1 MRGHTL
7 CLAMLLFS
15 SGSGWAMQPLD
26 DEQMGEVSGAGIGFF
41 LDDFLYDQ
49 STANARLI
57 GIKDSQNYPVTIELE
72 KLYVKGANSQRGALD
87 IPAAVGTPLH
97 PFTLKIVDFS
107 LAGSLPPGIHALQL
121 RTPTWTDPLND
132 TRQYGLW
139 AYYQGCL
146 YGEAGCTNPELAV
159 TKIDGQLSVMNN
171 QSEHLHLR
179 YLSGGGWLA
188 LKQGIDADMQLVQT
202 RQNIVDVKTNEYAAA
217 RTDMTNKHA
226 AARNTGTYPKPAL
239 GEKYWCGDV
248 CSSLL
253 VPDVRAYNASVDAF
267 NNKGGELIVAQQ
279 AVGQAWETLRNGWSL
294 AQRIGDYNE
303 YSALCG
309 VPTSTAYTCTGGR
322 IGKAQGDRTSLVIVS
337 TALKNG
343 QSRVKGMDVGFR
355 STFNVAS
362 TAWSGSSSA
371 GIRGATTT
379 RSDYFALDIEG
390 FTLHGS
396 YLNIWGDAEGLAGE
410 ISLQLH
416 ADKVIASACRNCTD
430 LNRLVAKNVYLDIN
444 IGHGKLQPLHFS
456 VFSDG
461 ELRFKLPAV
470 TWANHQEFY
479 AQVPKSNISVGNV
492 TLSGVNVGAQAIR
505 GLRLDYLEMR
515 TVNLPR

>member
-1 MRGHTL
+1 MTGRAL
-7 CLAMLLFS
+7 WLAVLIL
-15 SGSGWAMQPLD
+15 SGGTCWAMQPLD
-26 DEQMGEVSGAGIGFF
+26 DEQMGDVSGAGIGFF
-41 LDDFLYDQ
+41 LGDFLYDQ
-49 STANARLI
+49 STANARII
-57 GIKDSQNYPVTIELE
+57 GIKDSQNNPVTIELE

-87 IPAAVGTPLH
+87 IPAVVGTPLH
-97 PFTLKIVDFS
+97 PFTLNVVDS
-107 LAGSLPPGIHALQL
+107 SPTLPAGTHALQL
-121 RTPTWTDPLND
+121 QTPTWTDPLND
-132 TRQYGLW
+132 THKYGLW

-146 YGEAGCTNPELAV
+146 YGEANCTNPDLAV
-159 TKIDGQLSVMNN
+159 AKIDGQLSVMND
-171 QSEHLHLR
+171 QSQHLHLR
-179 YLSGGGWLA
+179 HLSGGGWLA
-188 LKQGIDADMQLVQT
+188 LKQGIDADMLTVQA
-202 RQNIVDVKTNEYAAA
+202 RQNTVDIKNNEYVAA
-217 RTDMTNKHA
+217 RTNMSNLHA
-226 AARNTGTYPKPAL
+226 AARNTGTYPKPNL

-248 CSSLL
+248 CSGLL

-267 NNKGGELIVAQQ
+267 TAKSGELMTAQQ
-279 AVGQAWETLRNGWSL
+279 AVGEAWKTLRNGWSL
-294 AQRIGDYNE
+294 AERIGDYNE
-303 YSALCG
+303 YSSLCG
-309 VPTSTAYTCTGGR
+309 VPTSTTYMCSGGR
-322 IGKAQGDRTSLVIVS
+322 IGKAQGDRVSLVMVS
-337 TALKNG
+337 TSLKNG
-343 QSRVKGMDVGFR
+343 ETRVKGMDIGFG

-362 TAWSGSSSA
+362 TAWSGSSNA

-379 RSDYFALDIEG
+379 RSDYFGLDIEG

-410 ISLQLH
+410 ISLQLY

-430 LNRLVAKNVYLDIN
+430 LNRLVAKNVYFDIN

-492 TLSGVNVGAQAIR
+492 SLSGVNVGAQAIR